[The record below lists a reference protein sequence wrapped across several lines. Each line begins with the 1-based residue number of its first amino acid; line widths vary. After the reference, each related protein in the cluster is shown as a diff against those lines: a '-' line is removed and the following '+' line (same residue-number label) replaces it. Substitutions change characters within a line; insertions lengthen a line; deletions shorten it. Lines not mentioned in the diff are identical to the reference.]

1 MRPIRLKERGVYGL
15 VPPILGQRVL
25 PFFMFAILIS
35 DNYGAM
41 LYFIMYFL
49 VLGLKAILEHQ
60 ILDYEN
66 DLKLKVR
73 TFATDIGKGPA
84 IKLKTCTIVILS
96 IIIFSAPIFFELRTS
111 IFVISMLILYSLL
124 EIKGKYL
131 LRQIVRTILI
141 KS

>member
-1 MRPIRLKERGVYGL
+1 MRPIRLKERGVFGL

-25 PFFMFAILIS
+25 PFFMFAILTS
-35 DNYGAM
+35 GNYGAM
-41 LYFIMYFL
+41 LYFILYFL
-49 VLGLKAILEHQ
+49 ILGLKAILEHQ
-60 ILDYEN
+60 ILDYEH

-84 IKLKTCTIVILS
+84 IKLKNCTIVILS
-96 IIIFSAPIFFELRTS
+96 IIIFSAPIFFELKTS

-131 LRQIVRTILI
+131 FYQMVKALLI